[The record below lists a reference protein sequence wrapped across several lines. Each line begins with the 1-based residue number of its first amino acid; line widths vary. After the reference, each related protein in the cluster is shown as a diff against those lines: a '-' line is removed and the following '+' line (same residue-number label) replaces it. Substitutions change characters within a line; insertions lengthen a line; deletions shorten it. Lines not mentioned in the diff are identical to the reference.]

1 MRVLS
6 NLFVLCVFAAFAGL
20 MVDTA
25 WENVQAW
32 GLQSHTLRTAH
43 GWSEIKGEHPRVLKA
58 PVSGFFLVLTD
69 DGAYDT
75 NYNLDPA
82 VATELNLLASN

>member
-6 NLFVLCVFAAFAGL
+6 NLFVLCMFAAFAGL
-20 MVDTA
+20 LVDTV
-25 WENVQAW
+25 WKDSQTW
-32 GLQSHTLRTAH
+32 GLQGHSLRTAQ
-43 GWSEIKGEHPRVLKA
+43 GWSEIKDEHPRVLKA
-58 PVSGFFLVLTD
+58 PFTGFFLVLTD

-82 VATELNLLASN
+82 VAKELSLLASN